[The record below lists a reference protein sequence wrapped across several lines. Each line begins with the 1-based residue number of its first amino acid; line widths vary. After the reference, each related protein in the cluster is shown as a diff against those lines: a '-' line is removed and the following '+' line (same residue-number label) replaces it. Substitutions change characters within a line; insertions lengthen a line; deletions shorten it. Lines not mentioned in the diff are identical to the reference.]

1 MSKLV
6 WGLTIAAV
14 LNYAVLIWL
23 MVFDLAPA
31 TGGLKPLDLRVF
43 GYSYDEVLTYLD
55 ALRFES
61 AALLTGPVRWID
73 TSFPVLF
80 GLAGVGWIWISSKTR
95 GWATRSI
102 ALAFPVAY
110 AVTDLIENVYVG
122 RILTGAFPS
131 ETLVSTASLLTM
143 VKFAC
148 VVLSFAALFLV
159 LDNEAEE

>member
-1 MSKLV
+1 
-6 WGLTIAAV
+6 
-14 LNYAVLIWL
+14 
-23 MVFDLAPA
+23 
-31 TGGLKPLDLRVF
+31 
-43 GYSYDEVLTYLD
+43 
-55 ALRFES
+55 
-61 AALLTGPVRWID
+61 
-73 TSFPVLF
+73 LF

-110 AVTDLIENVYVG
+110 AVTDLIENVYIG

>member
-43 GYSYDEVLTYLD
+43 GYSYDEVLVYLD
-55 ALRFES
+55 ALRFET
-61 AALLTGPVRWID
+61 AAMLTGPVRWID

-80 GLAGVGWIWISSKTR
+80 GMSGVGWIWLSS
-95 GWATRSI
+95 ATR
-102 ALAFPVAY
+102 ALPIRLVAMAFPIAY
-110 AVTDLIENVYVG
+110 AAIDLIENVYIG
-122 RILTGAFPS
+122 RILMGAFPS
-131 ETLVSTASLLTM
+131 ETLVGTASLLTIC
-143 VKFAC
+143 KFAC

>member
-31 TGGLKPLDLRVF
+31 SGGLKPLDIRVF

-55 ALRFES
+55 ALRFET
-61 AALLTGPVRWID
+61 AAMLTGPVRWID

-80 GLAGVGWIWISSKTR
+80 ALSGVGWIWISSATR
-95 GWATRSI
+95 GLPIRLGAMV
-102 ALAFPVAY
+102 FPVAY
-110 AVTDLIENVYVG
+110 GLFDLIENVYIG
-122 RILTGAFPS
+122 RILMGAFPS
-131 ETLVSTASLLTM
+131 ETLVSTASLLTIS
-143 VKFAC
+143 KFAC

>member
-14 LNYAVLIWL
+14 LNYAVLMWL

-31 TGGLKPLDLRVF
+31 SGGLKPLDIRVF

-55 ALRFES
+55 ALRFET
-61 AALLTGPVRWID
+61 AAMLTGPVRWID

-80 GLAGVGWIWISSKTR
+80 ALSGVGWIWMSS
-95 GWATRSI
+95 ATR
-102 ALAFPVAY
+102 ALPIRLVAMAFPIAY
-110 AVTDLIENVYVG
+110 AAIDLIENVYIG
-122 RILTGAFPS
+122 RILLGAFPS
-131 ETLVSTASLLTM
+131 EDLVSTASLLTIC
-143 VKFAC
+143 KFAC